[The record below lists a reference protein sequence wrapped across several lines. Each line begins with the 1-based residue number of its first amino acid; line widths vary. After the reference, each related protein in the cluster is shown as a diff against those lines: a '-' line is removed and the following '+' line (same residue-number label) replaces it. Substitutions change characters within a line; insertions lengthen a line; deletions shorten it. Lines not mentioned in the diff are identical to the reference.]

1 MNWIYQ
7 KTLKCSSTKNCKIY
21 LFWNLFC
28 SLTIVAKMVKR
39 YRAEMQTAANWIQKW
54 LLIAQRIVLLLRKDF
69 YSFSSKIYALAG
81 KQGCSVRLNPCPLSR
96 TPSIFIYSDLLKFD
110 FRQVWSLDYLG
121 QKKIM
126 FRKVQS
132 WKKFGNIHPPIS
144 NLN

>member
-7 KTLKCSSTKNCKIY
+7 KTLKCSSPKNCKIY

-96 TPSIFIYSDLLKFD
+96 TPRPCFRSSFSEQIYWGASVSKRKTSWSYKIVIKFN
-110 FRQVWSLDYLG
+110 FLEKNR
-121 QKKIM
+121 
-126 FRKVQS
+126 
-132 WKKFGNIHPPIS
+132 
-144 NLN
+144 

>member
-1 MNWIYQ
+1 MLIFSKKCQ
-7 KTLKCSSTKNCKIY
+7 KSCIKSLNKYELNLSKNLIKCSSPKNCKIY

-110 FRQVWSLDYLG
+110 FRQVWSLDY
-121 QKKIM
+121 I
-126 FRKVQS
+126 
-132 WKKFGNIHPPIS
+132 I
-144 NLN
+144 